1 LMRHWLQ
8 LMTSLKSISRFR
20 LPRISLSEGFGH
32 CVSEKFIKRI
42 ETVIKKLSKT
52 DEWKDELMIW
62 NNILHWNDW
71 MLMNFN
77 NINKIIIFSNVIR
90 PTNLRWL
97 QQEILDG
104 KLARIKNLPRA
115 IFPYWTNQTGA
126 PFFYLRPVTKTKELH
141 VLIIQAFKEPFLDF
155 HAETSGRQHL
165 ESSLTTDS

>member
-1 LMRHWLQ
+1 MRPWLR
-8 LMTSLKSISRFR
+8 LMTSLKSISHFK
-20 LPRISLSEGFGH
+20 LPKISLLEGWGH
-32 CVSEKFIKRI
+32 CVSEKFIKGI
-42 ETVIKKLSKT
+42 ETVIKKQSKT

-77 NINKIIIFSNVIR
+77 NINKIIIFFNVIR

-104 KLARIKNLPRA
+104 KLARIKNLSRA
-115 IFPYWTNQTGA
+115 IFPYWTNQTSTSS
-126 PFFYLRPVTKTKELH
+126 FYLRPVTKTKELH
-141 VLIIQAFKEPFLDF
+141 VLIIQAFKELFLDF
-155 HAETSGRQHL
+155 RAETSGRQHL